1 MTEGKLGYLTIGCV
15 EVNVN
20 TEEVTRRGDLDTF
33 ILKKQIARVNQ
44 ILHLAKIARPDEGDT
59 IGTRYFL
66 AKVEVD
72 LQEPAS
78 IILSVLTPAANAWVV
93 ESFLT
98 SWT

>member
-1 MTEGKLGYLTIGCV
+1 MMTEGELGYLTIGCV
-15 EVNVN
+15 EVNEN
-20 TEEVTRRGDLDTF
+20 TEEVTRRVNQDTF
-33 ILKKQIARVNQ
+33 ILKRQIARINQ

-66 AKVEVD
+66 ANVEVD

-78 IILSVLTPAANAWVV
+78 IILSELTPATNAWVM

-98 SWT
+98 S